1 MGMTKRFLEDI
12 LEEDIYP
19 CDMDYEYQQWV
30 MNKQLEEQEEYMKN
44 YLETQSAYEEMLA
57 DRY

>member
-1 MGMTKRFLEDI
+1 MTKRFLEDI